1 MIVAR
6 NSEPRKGDSSDG
18 RRAAGMGAAGPGR
31 APDFERGGAQ
41 AARRLQCLR
50 LVRVGRQAEVRRP
63 PGHQRTPPEGDG
75 DQGAYRAS
83 GRRGSTQTSAAAP
96 PDDDRHGP
104 GPGPR
109 AMMALAGTGTASRP
123 TDTSDGRP
131 SHGPIRVRVCVR
143 ARAMPGMTSIAAGR
157 PPRPVGPQY
166 GTGGRRLQVAFSA
179 VCCASGR
186 CSLSGHRDWHDPDS
200 RGTS

>member
-1 MIVAR
+1 MDSPGESSTKAVRLGVAMIVAR

-96 PDDDRHGP
+96 PDNDRHAPP
-104 GPGPR
+104 GAGAPGDDGTVRR
-109 AMMALAGTGTASRP
+109 APAGTASRP
-123 TDTSDGRP
+123 TGTVTSHVRRTSRSHP
-131 SHGPIRVRVCVR
+131 SLRQTRSAGNAGHDEHCRGE
-143 ARAMPGMTSIAAGR
+143 AA
-157 PPRPVGPQY
+157 
-166 GTGGRRLQVAFSA
+166 A
-179 VCCASGR
+179 ASGTLVWNR
-186 CSLSGHRDWHDPDS
+186 R
-200 RGTS
+200 